1 MHTPLF
7 WGEPLKAG
15 AVVFL
20 FKAIRPFLTNWLI
33 VGIYPSHAP
42 FVKFTILLYL
52 SLFFK
57 TRGQNFPKLSIL
69 IPHVKCF
76 LARCVPKAFS
86 LVAPSYHRYN
96 GAQFPFSKGL
106 GSHEG

>member
-20 FKAIRPFLTNWLI
+20 FKAIRPFLINWLI
-33 VGIYPSHAP
+33 VGMYTSHTP
-42 FVKFTILLYL
+42 FVEFIILLYL
-52 SLFFK
+52 SPFFK
-57 TRGQNFPKLSIL
+57 TLAKTFQNYQFYPPMSSSFWLGL
-69 IPHVKCF
+69 PN
-76 LARCVPKAFS
+76 AFS

-96 GAQFPFSKGL
+96 GAQFPFSKGV
-106 GSHEG
+106 GCHEG